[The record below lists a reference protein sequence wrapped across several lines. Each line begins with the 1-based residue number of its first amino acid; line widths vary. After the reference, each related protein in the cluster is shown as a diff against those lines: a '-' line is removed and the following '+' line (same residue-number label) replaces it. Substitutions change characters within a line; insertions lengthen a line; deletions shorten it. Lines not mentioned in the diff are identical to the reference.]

1 MENINLDVCVNVEFK
16 EGRSFFKIL
25 TKNNLN
31 RNELISV
38 LSGGM
43 ALLIRSEENPEKQG
57 KMLSD
62 VFKYLESELIN
73 IDSFSDAYFYKK

>member
-1 MENINLDVCVNVEFK
+1 MENINLGVCVNVEFK
-16 EGRSFFKIL
+16 EGRAFFNIL

-62 VFKYLESELIN
+62 VVKYLESELIN